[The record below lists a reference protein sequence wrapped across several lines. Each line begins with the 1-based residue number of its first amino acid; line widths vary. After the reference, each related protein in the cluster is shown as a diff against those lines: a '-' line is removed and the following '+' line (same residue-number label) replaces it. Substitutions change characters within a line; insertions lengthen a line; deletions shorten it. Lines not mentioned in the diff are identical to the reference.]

1 MRSEANISEYECYA
15 HRDVIST
22 KVLSDSLQMLTT
34 IVKCQFSTLL
44 NALCFSLMHHWWHD
58 PPPNPHFIQ
67 WPLTCVIH
75 QDVKWFPWYLWQK
88 QMQRCWRSLKRSG
101 PNNKNKLIERVR
113 GKKRE
118 KWPGESRRMKN
129 ERKRLNRSHHQTH
142 TRAGFPFLTDSDKED
157 EKKEREGHRETRSES
172 KTEWRC
178 QTDSRGGKTTAQT

>member
-1 MRSEANISEYECYA
+1 MPVFYPFKC
-15 HRDVIST
+15 
-22 KVLSDSLQMLTT
+22 SLFL
-34 IVKCQFSTLL
+34 V
-44 NALCFSLMHHWWHD
+44 NASVMAW
-58 PPPNPHFIQ
+58 PPNPHFVQ

-172 KTEWRC
+172 KRVWRC